1 MVFGRPHRAI
11 LLCSQAT
18 GAAAVVAGGTY
29 SIPEAFL
36 TFGLSDSPPAL
47 RALTRRTDGDGRTVG
62 GRGAFRFHRAQLCP
76 IASIPSL
83 RPSRVD
89 RRSRRRILL
98 FSNPSEHS

>member
-47 RALTRRTDGDGRTVG
+47 RALTRRTYGDGRSEAAV
-62 GRGAFRFHRAQLCP
+62 HLD
-76 IASIPSL
+76 SIVPNFV
-83 RPSRVD
+83 R
-89 RRSRRRILL
+89 
-98 FSNPSEHS
+98 